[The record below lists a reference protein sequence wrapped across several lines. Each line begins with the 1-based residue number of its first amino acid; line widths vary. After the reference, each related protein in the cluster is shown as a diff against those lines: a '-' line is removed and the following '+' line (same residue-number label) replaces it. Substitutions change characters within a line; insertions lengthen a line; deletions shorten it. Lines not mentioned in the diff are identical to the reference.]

1 MIVLSSQE
9 ECAVEIVDVT
19 DEAGRVAQPGWLA
32 RTEAVHRELREF
44 REPYAT
50 VMSRVFA
57 GGGRLRAAV
66 VEGEVV
72 GVAVWRIYEK
82 THPGLQLYVDD
93 LVTAGPHR
101 SAGVGTALLR
111 SLEATARER
120 GCLLLELDSG
130 TARKRA
136 HAFYL
141 RERMEIG
148 AFHFVKPLVADVP
161 RVIV

>member
-1 MIVLSSQE
+1 MI
-9 ECAVEIVDVT
+9 EIVDVT
-19 DEAGRVAQPGWLA
+19 GDDGRVARPEWLA
-32 RTEAVHRELREF
+32 KSEPVHRELREF
-44 REPYAT
+44 RGPYPE
-50 VMSRVFA
+50 VMGRVFA
-57 GGGRLRAAV
+57 GGGRMRIAV
-66 VEGEVV
+66 VSGAVA
-72 GVAVWRIYEK
+72 GVAVWRLYEK

-93 LVTAGPHR
+93 LVTATNLR
-101 SAGVGTALLR
+101 SKGVGAALLR

>member
-1 MIVLSSQE
+1 MEL
-9 ECAVEIVDVT
+9 VDVT
-19 DEAGRVAQPGWLA
+19 SDDGRVARPEWLA
-32 RTEAVHRELREF
+32 RAETVHRELRDF

-50 VMSRVFA
+50 VLARVFA
-57 GGGRLRAAV
+57 GGGRMRVAV
-66 VEGEVV
+66 VDGEVA
-72 GVAVWRIYEK
+72 GVAVWRLYEK

-93 LVTAGPHR
+93 LVTASGRR
-101 SAGVGTALLR
+101 STGVGAALLR

-120 GCLLLELDSG
+120 GCILLELDSG

-161 RVIV
+161 RVRV

>member
-1 MIVLSSQE
+1 
-9 ECAVEIVDVT
+9 VEILDVT
-19 DEAGRVAQPGWLA
+19 DDAGRIVRPEWLA
-32 RTEAVHRELREF
+32 RAEAVHRELREF
-44 REPYAT
+44 RDPYAA
-50 VMSRVFA
+50 VLARVFA
-57 GGGRLRAAV
+57 GGGRMRIAALD
-66 VEGEVV
+66 GEVA
-72 GVAVWRIYEK
+72 GVAVWRVYEK
-82 THPGLQLYVDD
+82 THPGLQMYVDD
-93 LVTAGPHR
+93 LVTSSARR
-101 SAGVGTALLR
+101 SSGVGAALLR
-111 SLEATARER
+111 SLEDTARDR

>member
-1 MIVLSSQE
+1 MI
-9 ECAVEIVDVT
+9 EIVDVT
-19 DEAGRVAQPGWLA
+19 DDQGRIARPEWLEKS
-32 RTEAVHRELREF
+32 EAVHRELRDF
-44 REPYAT
+44 RNPYAT
-50 VMSRVFA
+50 VLARVFA
-57 GGGRLRAAV
+57 GGGRMRVAV
-66 VEGEVV
+66 VGGAVA

-93 LVTAGPHR
+93 LVTAAARR
-101 SAGVGTALLR
+101 SSGVGAALLR
-111 SLEATARER
+111 SLETTARER

-161 RVIV
+161 RVVV

>member
-1 MIVLSSQE
+1 MELI
-9 ECAVEIVDVT
+9 DVT
-19 DEAGRVAQPGWLA
+19 DDGGRVARPEWLERA
-32 RTEAVHRELREF
+32 EAVHRELRDF
-44 REPYAT
+44 REPYGT
-50 VMSRVFA
+50 VLARVFA
-57 GGGRLRAAV
+57 GGGRMRVAV
-66 VEGEVV
+66 VDGEVA
-72 GVAVWRIYEK
+72 GVAVWRLYEK

-93 LVTAGPHR
+93 LVTASGRR
-101 SAGVGTALLR
+101 SKGVGAALLR

-141 RERMEIG
+141 RERMEIS

-161 RVIV
+161 RVKV

>member
-1 MIVLSSQE
+1 MELI
-9 ECAVEIVDVT
+9 DVT
-19 DEAGRVAQPGWLA
+19 DDGGRLA
-32 RTEAVHRELREF
+32 RPEWLERAETVHRELRDF

-50 VMSRVFA
+50 VLARVFA
-57 GGGRLRAAV
+57 GGGRMRVAV
-66 VEGEVV
+66 VDGEVA
-72 GVAVWRIYEK
+72 GVAVWRLYEK

-93 LVTAGPHR
+93 LVTASGRR
-101 SAGVGTALLR
+101 STGVGAALLR
-111 SLEATARER
+111 SLEATARAR

-161 RVIV
+161 RVKV